1 MGRRAGFT
9 EGREGLG
16 LCDYLG
22 LGVFWRGFFRPG
34 VIRILDLG

>member
-1 MGRRAGFT
+1 MGRRVGFT

-22 LGVFWRGFFRPG
+22 LGVFLEGF
-34 VIRILDLG
+34 